1 MLEPAIVTSSV
12 DGSCEPS
19 WITPIV
25 TPLSSRSGGTAIP
38 TVPFDSVIGSPW
50 CGCGNACVPIVTA
63 IVAVSSSGAT
73 GGSVVDLQMFVF
85 VADPEISTWTS
96 GTVVVV
102 VGPSVVVVVGA
113 TVVVVVVGATVVV
126 VVVGAAVVVV
136 VAWVVVVVG
145 ATVVVVVGATV
156 VVVVVGAAV
165 VVVVA
170 AAVVVVVVA
179 PGAVVV
185 VVPGAVVVVVVAA
198 AVVVVVVSAT
208 VVVVV
213 VSGAVVVVVV
223 SGAAWTLIVISTVA
237 GTLHVA
243 AMDVNGGAAPS
254 ATVEVRT
261 FSKMWMTDPAAPAV
275 AWIER
280 SGVPN
285 TPGAIGPTV
294 AKPIVSAA
302 GNEWLSAVVTP
313 SIVVGPEAVNDAWS
327 NVAPCTWYA
336 VDRLEYEWTVKAPST
351 LAGSAAEPPGH
362 DTVNFEPASTT
373 SGASTP

>member
-1 MLEPAIVTSSV
+1 LQVLVFVDDPAI
-12 DGSCEPS
+12 
-19 WITPIV
+19 
-25 TPLSSRSGGTAIP
+25 SR
-38 TVPFDSVIGSPW
+38 
-50 CGCGNACVPIVTA
+50 
-63 IVAVSSSGAT
+63 
-73 GGSVVDLQMFVF
+73 
-85 VADPEISTWTS
+85 WTS

-136 VAWVVVVVG
+136 AWVVVVVG
-145 ATVVVVVGATV
+145 ATVVVVVVGATV

-170 AAVVVVVVA
+170 PAVVVVVA

-198 AVVVVVVSAT
+198 AVVVVVAAA
-208 VVVVV
+208 VVDVV
-213 VSGAVVVVVV
+213 VSGAVVVVVP
-223 SGAAWTLIVISTVA
+223 AAWTLIVISTVA

-243 AMDVNGGAAPS
+243 AMDVYGGAAPS
-254 ATVEVRT
+254 ATVEVST

-285 TPGAIGPTV
+285 TPGGMGPTV

-302 GNEWLSAVVTP
+302 GNEWLSAVVAP

-327 NVAPCTWYA
+327 SVAPCTWYA

-351 LAGSAAEPPGH
+351 LAGSGAEPPGH

>member
-1 MLEPAIVTSSV
+1 
-12 DGSCEPS
+12 
-19 WITPIV
+19 
-25 TPLSSRSGGTAIP
+25 
-38 TVPFDSVIGSPW
+38 
-50 CGCGNACVPIVTA
+50 VPIVTA
-63 IVAVSSSGAT
+63 IVAASSSGAT
-73 GGSVVDLQMFVF
+73 GGSVVDLQVLVF
-85 VADPEISTWTS
+85 VDDPAISRWTS

-136 VAWVVVVVG
+136 AW
-145 ATVVVVVGATV
+145 VVVVVGATV
-156 VVVVVGAAV
+156 VVVVVGATVVVVVVGATV

-170 AAVVVVVVA
+170 PAVVVVVA

-198 AVVVVVVSAT
+198 AVVVVVVVAAA
-208 VVVVV
+208 VVDVV
-213 VSGAVVVVVV
+213 VSGAVVVVVP
-223 SGAAWTLIVISTVA
+223 AAWTLIVISTVA

-254 ATVEVRT
+254 ATVEVST

-285 TPGAIGPTV
+285 TPGGMGPTV

-302 GNEWLSAVVTP
+302 GNEWLSAVVAP

-327 NVAPCTWYA
+327 SVAPWTWYA

-351 LAGSAAEPPGH
+351 LAGRGAEPPGH